1 MISLVSNSLVLVG
14 ILILLGSLMTV
25 KKIVRRLPLGG
36 SRNSW
41 YAMSG
46 LIILFV
52 IGYLGY
58 LVAFRGQHAS
68 TLDLIVPGIFFFG
81 ACFVWLSSILALQ
94 TAMDVMRITVLEHE
108 SFTDPLT
115 GVYNRRFMEQQ
126 LIEEVAKARRYKFD
140 LAVMLLDL
148 DYFKRINDEYGHQAG
163 DQLLI
168 EIGSLINEQL
178 RDSDILSRYGGE
190 EFLIIAPNTAPPA
203 ATLLSERLRGHV
215 QSHHFLKEFKA
226 TREIEIR
233 LTVSIGVASFGEV
246 LASEEALIRAADKNL
261 YRAKEM
267 GRNCVVGAEANS
279 R

>member
-1 MISLVSNSLVLVG
+1 MISLVSDSLVLVG

-25 KKIVRRLPLGG
+25 KKIIRRLPLGG
-36 SRNSW
+36 SRTSW

-58 LVAFRGQHAS
+58 LIAFRGQHAS

-115 GVYNRRFMEQQ
+115 GVYNRRFMEQH
-126 LIEEVAKARRYKFD
+126 LIKEVSKARRYKFD
-140 LAVMLLDL
+140 LAVLLLDL

-163 DQLLI
+163 DQLLV
-168 EIGSLINEQL
+168 EIGNLVNEQL

-190 EFLIIAPNTAPPA
+190 EFLIIAPNTTPAA
-203 ATLLSERLRGHV
+203 ATLLAERLRGHI
-215 QSHHFLKEFKA
+215 QSHRFLREFKA
-226 TREIEIR
+226 AREIEIR
-233 LTVSIGVASFGEV
+233 LTVSIGVANFGEI
-246 LASEEALIRAADKNL
+246 LTSEEALIRAADKNL
-261 YRAKEM
+261 YRAKEK
-267 GRNCVVGAEANS
+267 GRNCVIDAETITS
-279 R
+279 

>member
-1 MISLVSNSLVLVG
+1 MISLVSDSLVLVG
-14 ILILLGSLMTV
+14 VLILLGSLMTV
-25 KKIVRRLPLGG
+25 KKIIRRLPLGG
-36 SRNSW
+36 SRTSW

-58 LVAFRGQHAS
+58 LIAFRGQHAS
-68 TLDLIVPGIFFFG
+68 TLGLIVPGIFFFG

-115 GVYNRRFMEQQ
+115 GVYNRRFMEQH
-126 LIEEVAKARRYKFD
+126 LIKEVSKARRYKFD
-140 LAVMLLDL
+140 LAVLLLDL

-168 EIGSLINEQL
+168 EIGNLINEQL

-190 EFLIIAPNTAPPA
+190 EFLIIAPNTTPPA
-203 ATLLSERLRGHV
+203 ATLLAERLRGHI
-215 QSHHFLKEFKA
+215 QSHRFLKEFKA
-226 TREIEIR
+226 AREIEIR
-233 LTVSIGVASFGEV
+233 LTVSIGVANFSET
-246 LASEEALIRAADKNL
+246 LTSEEALIRAADKNL
-261 YRAKEM
+261 YQAKEE
-267 GRNCVVGAEANS
+267 GRNRVVDGKTPET
-279 R
+279 

>member
-1 MISLVSNSLVLVG
+1 MISLVSDSLVLVG

-25 KKIVRRLPLGG
+25 KKIIRRLPLGG
-36 SRNSW
+36 SRTSW

-58 LVAFRGQHAS
+58 LIAFRGQHAS

-115 GVYNRRFMEQQ
+115 GVYNRRFMEQH
-126 LIEEVAKARRYKFD
+126 LIKEVSKARRYKFD
-140 LAVMLLDL
+140 LAVLLLDL

-163 DQLLI
+163 DQLLV
-168 EIGSLINEQL
+168 EIGNLINEQL

-190 EFLIIAPNTAPPA
+190 EFLIIAPNTTPPA
-203 ATLLSERLRGHV
+203 ATLLAERLRGHI
-215 QSHHFLKEFKA
+215 QSHRFLKKFKA

-233 LTVSIGVASFGEV
+233 LTVSIGVASFGEI
-246 LASEEALIRAADKNL
+246 LTSEEALIHAADKNL
-261 YRAKEM
+261 YQAKKE
-267 GRNCVVGAEANS
+267 GRNRVVDGKTPET
-279 R
+279 